1 MSKMEKE
8 IEKLQEEIEV
18 IKREIDRPPEYDET
32 LTSNGST
39 IQAGM
44 GPPGPIGEV
53 IAELKAH
60 NNAKA
65 VKKKEGI
72 KQDCHLGVNSCN
84 DKCLTPYI
92 SLLDRSRSIWSA
104 DRVFLSS
111 CYVSRLKF

>member
-1 MSKMEKE
+1 MEKE

-72 KQDCHLGVNSCN
+72 KQDCHLGVN
-84 DKCLTPYI
+84 
-92 SLLDRSRSIWSA
+92 
-104 DRVFLSS
+104 
-111 CYVSRLKF
+111 RLMCHPLYQLAKIYLVC